1 VASLFVIPT
10 GIFFGFLLSRFKF
23 PGRTALDALLTLPL
37 VLPPTVT
44 GYYLIVFFGRRG
56 WIGEPLANL
65 IGWSVPF
72 TWLGASIAA
81 AVVAMPIM
89 VRSASAALGSVDHQL
104 EEASFCLGKGRIETF
119 FKVTLPLAARG
130 LLAGGVLSYA
140 RALGEF
146 GATVML
152 AGNIPGKTQ
161 TMPLAIYE
169 AVASGEDGRARTLA
183 LLLTGVSVVVVLLA
197 ARFEP
202 RRPD

>member
-1 VASLFVIPT
+1 
-10 GIFFGFLLSRFKF
+10 
-23 PGRTALDALLTLPL
+23 
-37 VLPPTVT
+37 
-44 GYYLIVFFGRRG
+44 
-56 WIGEPLANL
+56 
-65 IGWSVPF
+65 
-72 TWLGASIAA
+72 
-81 AVVAMPIM
+81 MPIM

-169 AVASGEDGRARTLA
+169 AVASGEDSRARTLA

-202 RRPD
+202 RRPG